1 MMGRCFNVLIYNFL
15 VWVFVFFFGLEK
27 VVFLILFLRNQ
38 LCSFL
43 TELTDIGLLPHI
55 LKFVTIIFFI
65 LFSINYYISIIYN
78 NTIINFKFKFKFSN
92 FHIIKSSNH

>member
-43 TELTDIGLLPHI
+43 TELIDIGLLPHI

-65 LFSINYYISIIYN
+65 LFTINYYISIIYKN
-78 NTIINFKFKFKFSN
+78 LTFKFKFSN
-92 FHIIKSSNH
+92 FHIIKSLN